1 MSTEPRGRHRAARH
15 AAPKKKVVSSK
26 HLGAIVSV
34 AGMSS
39 VVVTSGS
46 TIAGV
51 AQSGDTTVLETPGA
65 NVTASGVQAP
75 VASVQASASRA
86 QAASRSEDRKTLA
99 ETEAVAAAATVSTP
113 TSDPNTVIDTTPT
126 VSGVERKSLQSF
138 AASTDQLSTLISQAQ
153 DKKNQ
158 QAQVLLAE
166 QQSLILEK
174 AQAEAAKVEAE
185 KKVKDAAK
193 QAQAMAQ
200 RESVASQAEL
210 ARQLGVIT
218 LPIKA
223 DYQLSA
229 RFGQRGNMW
238 DGGWHTGLDFRVPTG
253 TPVFAAANGTI
264 ISAGW
269 AGSYGYRIEVD
280 HGSGYITTYNHL
292 SKIIYSSG
300 QVAAGQEIGKS
311 GSTGNTTGP
320 HLHFEV
326 TKDGEFINPSKWL
339 WGKAL

>member
-26 HLGAIVSV
+26 HLGALVSV

-39 VVVTSGS
+39 VVATSGS

-51 AQSGDTTVLETPGA
+51 TQTGDTTVLETPAA
-65 NVTASGVQAP
+65 NVMASGIQEP
-75 VASVQASASRA
+75 VSSIEASTSRA
-86 QAASRSEDRKTLA
+86 QAASRSEDRQTLA
-99 ETEAVAAAATVSTP
+99 EAQVVAAAATVDDP
-113 TSDPNTVIDTTPT
+113 TSDPTAVIDTTPT
-126 VSGVERKSLQSF
+126 VSGIEKKSLQSF
-138 AASTDQLSTLISQAQ
+138 AASTDQLTTLISQAQ
-153 DKKNQ
+153 DQKNQ

-166 QQSLILEK
+166 QQSVILEK
-174 AQAEAAKVEAE
+174 EQAAAAIVAAE
-185 KKVKDAAK
+185 NKSKETVRQD
-193 QAQAMAQ
+193 QAR
-200 RESVASQAEL
+200 RESVASQKEL
-210 ARQLGVIT
+210 AKQLGVIT
-218 LPIKA
+218 EPITA

-229 RFGQRGNMW
+229 RFGQRGYIW
-238 DGGWHTGLDFRVPTG
+238 SGGWHTGLDFRVPTG
-253 TPVFAAANGTI
+253 TTVLAAANGTI

-269 AGSYGYRIEVD
+269 EGSYGYRIQID

-339 WGKAL
+339 WGK